1 MVKALSPEAKELFMK
16 NPWNGNIRELENTIS
31 RLLFLCDD
39 DYIDSETLR
48 KAGLIDAEYTEIREN
63 KSVKVNKT
71 ILQEALGSTGGNM
84 KKTAETFG
92 ISRPTLYKLVK
103 KYGLENIKYK

>member
-1 MVKALSPEAKELFMK
+1 MK

-39 DYIDSETLR
+39 DYIDIPTLE
-48 KAGLIDAEYTEIREN
+48 KAGIIDMEYTEIKES

-71 ILQEALGSTGGNM
+71 ILQETLRLNGGNM
-84 KKTAETFG
+84 KKTAESLG
-92 ISRPTLYKLVK
+92 VSRPTLYKLVK
-103 KYGLENIKYK
+103 KYGLMDNKA